1 MQAPQPRLLKYSD
14 SSSGDVKVVGSNPS
28 SGSRNSHTPDGYQ
41 TQQSKLIVQLTPVN
55 DAFSELPNEE
65 QTLVTVRLLTEDA
78 VTGVP
83 ADAEENHGTCEKI
96 CTAVKPSQQP
106 AEIEEAKD
114 QTQKESCSSNSTAP
128 WGAYPPGSVDVR
140 VPMRQATSSLLE
152 GRAGSFLS
160 PGSSPIRRFS
170 YSMQDSVPYSEDRF
184 QVSPLQTGTHSPP
197 NYTVFGQDKYEPW
210 PDELQHA
217 GPQNAATNKYEHTQ
231 PPFSFQRAGSQY
243 MHQARLPGTPPGFP
257 SRSQSRSLYGDTSM
271 LPQLKEQPTYGT
283 GQSGYLEQGSYYAPN
298 HMQAPDEPPIHQ
310 GPYVQGAYTYQ
321 QPYDLGQR
329 LPAPYALQQY
339 RPEQPAVRSD
349 LGMQGPYEGQD
360 QRMPCNMP
368 HRQSP
373 YVSTV
378 RS

>member
-14 SSSGDVKVVGSNPS
+14 SSSSDVKVVGSNPS
-28 SGSRNSHTPDGYQ
+28 SSSYSSHRPDGYQ
-41 TQQSKLIVQLTPVN
+41 TQQSKLVIQLTPVN

-65 QTLVTVRLLTEDA
+65 QTLVTVRLLTENPITD
-78 VTGVP
+78 VP

-106 AEIEEAKD
+106 AEVEEAED

-128 WGAYPPGSVDVR
+128 WGAHPPGSVDVR

-170 YSMQDSVPYSEDRF
+170 YSVQDSAPYSEDRF

-197 NYTVFGQDKYEPW
+197 HYTVFGQDKYEPW

-217 GPQNAATNKYEHTQ
+217 GLQNDATAKYGHTQ
-231 PPFSFQRAGSQY
+231 PPFSFQHAGSQY
-243 MHQARLPGTPPGFP
+243 MHQARLPETPSGFP
-257 SRSQSRSLYGDTSM
+257 SCSQSRSLHENSSFP
-271 LPQLKEQPTYGT
+271 PQLKEQPSLGT
-283 GQSGYLEQGSYYAPN
+283 GQSGHLEQGGSFAPN

-310 GPYVQGAYTYQ
+310 GAYVQGALAHD

-329 LPAPYALQQY
+329 YTAPYALQRL
-339 RPEQPAVRSD
+339 RPQQPAMRSD
-349 LGMQGPYEGQD
+349 LGMQGPYEGPD
-360 QRMPCNMP
+360 QWLPCNMP
-368 HRQSP
+368 NRQSP
-373 YVSTV
+373 HVSNV
-378 RS
+378 

>member
-14 SSSGDVKVVGSNPS
+14 SSSSDAKVVGSNPS
-28 SGSRNSHTPDGYQ
+28 SSSRSSHTPDGYQ
-41 TQQSKLIVQLTPVN
+41 TQQSKLTVQLTPVN
-55 DAFSELPNEE
+55 DALSELPNEE

-78 VTGVP
+78 VTDVP
-83 ADAEENHGTCEKI
+83 ANAEENHGTCENI

-106 AEIEEAKD
+106 ADIEGTKD

-170 YSMQDSVPYSEDRF
+170 YSMQDSAPYSEDRF

-197 NYTVFGQDKYEPW
+197 HYTVFGQDKYEPW
-210 PDELQHA
+210 SDDLQHP
-217 GPQNAATNKYEHTQ
+217 GPQNAATNKYGHTQ
-231 PPFSFQRAGSQY
+231 PPFSFQHTASQY
-243 MHQARLPGTPPGFP
+243 THQAHYPETPPGFA
-257 SRSQSRSLYGDTSM
+257 SRSQSEFLYGDSSM
-271 LPQLKEQPTYGT
+271 PPQLKGQRTYGT
-283 GQSGYLEQGSYYAPN
+283 GQSGHLEQGSSFGPN
-298 HMQAPDEPPIHQ
+298 HMPAPDEPHIHQ
-310 GPYVQGAYTYQ
+310 GPYVQGAFAHN

-329 LPAPYALQQY
+329 FTAPYALQQL

-349 LGMQGPYEGQD
+349 LGMQGPYEGPD
-360 QRMPCNMP
+360 QWMPCNMP
-368 HRQSP
+368 HRQP
-373 YVSTV
+373 PHVSTA
-378 RS
+378 